1 MRMIQVCVS
10 ATAGCSWA
18 CLFTRDPQFANN
30 LKLTEPTNSIASS
43 ELRVT
48 RRIPIYYLLALGV
61 SAFTGCNFIKGKK
74 DPSANPIGGTGNN
87 FGQSPPKVGI
97 KNNPKS
103 NPNTPAN
110 LQVGNDSGRVMLVD
124 QGLAFVV
131 VEIVGSKLPPPEM
144 RYLVLRQGQ
153 PVGEITTT
161 EQTDDTYLVA
171 DINKGDIRVGD
182 SVRPK

>member
-1 MRMIQVCVS
+1 
-10 ATAGCSWA
+10 
-18 CLFTRDPQFANN
+18 
-30 LKLTEPTNSIASS
+30 
-43 ELRVT
+43 VT

-61 SAFTGCNFIKGKK
+61 SAFTGCGYLKGKE
-74 DPSANPIGGTGNN
+74 DPSANSIGNASNN
-87 FGQSPPKVGI
+87 FGQDGPKTGLGGSP
-97 KNNPKS
+97 NPKTHAPS
-103 NPNTPAN
+103 TVPA
-110 LQVGNDSGRVMLVD
+110 GNDAGRVMLVD

-131 VEIVGSKLPPPEM
+131 VEIVGSRLPPPEM
-144 RYLVLRQGQ
+144 RYLVLRQGR

>member
-1 MRMIQVCVS
+1 MCVS

-18 CLFTRDPQFANN
+18 RLFTCRPQFANN
-30 LKLTEPTNSIASS
+30 LKLTEPANSIASS
-43 ELRVT
+43 QLRVT

-61 SAFTGCNFIKGKK
+61 SAFTGCNFIKGKE
-74 DPSANPIGGTGNN
+74 DPSANPIGGAGNN
-87 FGQSPPKVGI
+87 FGQSPPTVGI
-97 KNNPKS
+97 KGNPK
-103 NPNTPAN
+103 PNTPAN

-131 VEIVGSKLPPPEM
+131 VEIVGAKLPPPEM

>member
-1 MRMIQVCVS
+1 MIQGVAS
-10 ATAGCSWA
+10 ATAGFSWA
-18 CLFTRDPQFANN
+18 CLFTCDSQFVNN

-43 ELRVT
+43 QLRVT

-61 SAFTGCNFIKGKK
+61 SAFTGCNFIKGKE
-74 DPSANPIGGTGNN
+74 DPSANPIGGAGNN
-87 FGQSPPKVGI
+87 FGQSPPTVGI
-97 KNNPKS
+97 KGNPK
-103 NPNTPAN
+103 PNTPAN

-131 VEIVGSKLPPPEM
+131 VEIVGSRLPPPEM

-153 PVGEITTT
+153 PVGEITTS
-161 EQTDDTYLVA
+161 ELTDETYLVA

>member
-1 MRMIQVCVS
+1 
-10 ATAGCSWA
+10 
-18 CLFTRDPQFANN
+18 
-30 LKLTEPTNSIASS
+30 
-43 ELRVT
+43 VT

-61 SAFTGCNFIKGKK
+61 SAFTGCNYLKGEE
-74 DPSANPIGGTGNN
+74 DSSANPLGGVGNH
-87 FGQSPPKVGI
+87 FGQSAPKTGI
-97 KNNPKS
+97 Q
-103 NPNTPAN
+103 NTSKPHPA
-110 LQVGNDSGRVMLVD
+110 VPVPAGSDSGRVMLVD

-131 VEIVGSKLPPPEM
+131 VEIVGSKLPPAEI

-161 EQTDDTYLVA
+161 AETDDTYLVA

>member
-1 MRMIQVCVS
+1 MS
-10 ATAGCSWA
+10 
-18 CLFTRDPQFANN
+18 N
-30 LKLTEPTNSIASS
+30 LQLTKSPNSIVSPQ
-43 ELRVT
+43 LRVK

-61 SAFTGCNFIKGKK
+61 SAFTGCNYLKGKE
-74 DPSANPIGGTGNN
+74 DPSANPIGGAGNN
-87 FGQSPPKVGI
+87 FGEDGPKVGI
-97 KNNPKS
+97 KNNPGSKANPS
-103 NPNTPAN
+103 NANPNTPAN

-131 VEIVGSKLPPPEM
+131 VEIVGSRLPPPEM
-144 RYLVLRQGQ
+144 RYLVLRQGR

-161 EQTDDTYLVA
+161 AQTDDTYLVA

>member
-1 MRMIQVCVS
+1 MS
-10 ATAGCSWA
+10 ATAGFSWA
-18 CLFTRDPQFANN
+18 CLFTRDSQFANN
-30 LKLTEPTNSIASS
+30 LKLTKPTNSIACCQ
-43 ELRVT
+43 LRVT

-61 SAFTGCNFIKGKK
+61 AAFTGCNFIKGKE
-74 DPSANPIGGTGNN
+74 DPSANPIGGAGNN

-131 VEIVGSKLPPPEM
+131 VEIVGAKLPPPEM

-153 PVGEITTT
+153 PVGEITTS
-161 EQTDDTYLVA
+161 ELTDETYLVA

>member
-1 MRMIQVCVS
+1 MTQGVVS
-10 ATAGCSWA
+10 GTSGFSWTR
-18 CLFTRDPQFANN
+18 LFIRNSLFVNN
-30 LKLTEPTNSIASS
+30 LKLTKPTNSIICPQ
-43 ELRVT
+43 LRVT

-61 SAFTGCNFIKGKK
+61 SAFTGCNYIKGKE
-74 DPSANPIGGTGNN
+74 DSSANPIGGAGNN

-97 KNNPKS
+97 KNNPNSK
-103 NPNTPAN
+103 PNTPAN
-110 LQVGNDSGRVMLVD
+110 LQVVNDSGRVMLVD

-131 VEIVGSKLPPPEM
+131 VEIVGSRLPPPEM
-144 RYLVLRQGQ
+144 RYLVLRQGR

-161 EQTDDTYLVA
+161 AQTDDTYLVA

>member
-1 MRMIQVCVS
+1 MSNLQLTKPENPI
-10 ATAGCSWA
+10 AY
-18 CLFTRDPQFANN
+18 PQ
-30 LKLTEPTNSIASS
+30 
-43 ELRVT
+43 LRVK

-61 SAFTGCNFIKGKK
+61 SAFTGCNYIKGKG
-74 DPSANPIGGTGNN
+74 DSAQNSIGNAANN
-87 FGQSPPKVGI
+87 FGQSPPNTGLGG
-97 KNNPKS
+97 NP
-103 NPNTPAN
+103 NRPRNTPA
-110 LQVGNDSGRVMLVD
+110 VVPAGNDAGRVMLVD

-131 VEIVGSKLPPPEM
+131 VEIVGAKLPPPEM